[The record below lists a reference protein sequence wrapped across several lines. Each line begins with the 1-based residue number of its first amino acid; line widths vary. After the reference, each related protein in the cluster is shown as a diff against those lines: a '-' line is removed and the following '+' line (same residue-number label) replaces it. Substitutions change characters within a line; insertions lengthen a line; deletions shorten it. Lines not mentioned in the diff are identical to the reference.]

1 MNDEIEILKYIYTN
15 IKIQQNVLYKLLRRK
30 EIKDDTYQY
39 IKNLV
44 LEYKKIT
51 LSSKRMLEVRI
62 KKYSEEPNIL
72 EDIATSLGATMNIT
86 TKNDNDEFLILVRN
100 NSEINLMD
108 LERLLIENKIKSKT
122 LEKLVERIEKI
133 EKKNIESI
141 NLFL

>member
-72 EDIATSLGATMNIT
+72 EDIATSLGATMNIA